1 MCWWHYPTAAIG
13 KQKQMQTLAKLA
25 YADNCSHVG
34 LLSRSGKRPGYGL
47 FNTVQPPQTGLY
59 EQKKIRA
66 SDGGG
71 GGVII
76 LAVSSIQVQLPA
88 TAPTSLLV
96 LMLLPVG
103 SWSGVREVPG
113 WRRARAPAQMKD
125 WGRGSWLCSCSR
137 SVLEPVQDWRSG
149 MCVCVCVLYLWIH
162 AGCHKFRPQVGL

>member
-1 MCWWHYPTAAIG
+1 
-13 KQKQMQTLAKLA
+13 MQTLAKLA

-103 SWSGVREVPG
+103 SWSGVRVWQCTKSGRSLVGEEPELQPRWKTEEEAPGCVP
-113 WRRARAPAQMKD
+113 ALV
-125 WGRGSWLCSCSR
+125 LCWSPFR
-137 SVLEPVQDWRSG
+137 TEDLV
-149 MCVCVCVLYLWIH
+149 CVCVCVLYLWIH